1 MFISSY
7 DWVFASFSAVP
18 DTLLVIS
25 FVKIIGQYM
34 EHFGALAILALQEAL
49 ENDCSTNQ
57 KVFTGIRKSQTHPP
71 F

>member
-7 DWVFASFSAVP
+7 DWVFVSFSAVP

-25 FVKIIGQYM
+25 FVKIIGQNM
-34 EHFGALAILALQEAL
+34 EHFGALAILALQEAS
-49 ENDCSTNQ
+49 ENNCHTNQ
-57 KVFTGIRKSQTHPP
+57 KVFTGIQKGKTRPP